1 MFAALLAAFTLAVP
15 DPGAGIVPV
24 SLPANDK
31 PPIVRGTPPRV
42 PMATPPP
49 RKPVFVLGIR
59 FQARGGAQGIALD
72 EVVAGSP
79 ADHAGFV
86 VGMIIT
92 EIDGKSTAGH
102 SSEDCIRMVQ
112 EAGNTVA
119 LKYYDP
125 LTFKLRARTVQKDWV
140 VPPLPN

>member
-1 MFAALLAAFTLAVP
+1 MFVALLAAFTLAVP
-15 DPGAGIVPV
+15 DPVDGIVPV
-24 SLPANDK
+24 SLPSSDQ
-31 PPIVRGTPPRV
+31 PPIVHNPPRTV
-42 PMATPPP
+42 APTPPP

-72 EVVAGSP
+72 EVVADSP
-79 ADHAGFV
+79 ADRAGFV
-86 VGMIIT
+86 VGMIVT

-112 EAGNTVA
+112 EAGNAVP
-119 LKYYDP
+119 LKYLDP
-125 LTFKLRARTVQKDWV
+125 LTFKPRARVVQKDWV

>member
-15 DPGAGIVPV
+15 DPGDGIVPV
-24 SLPANDK
+24 SLPSNDR
-31 PPIVRGTPPRV
+31 PPVVHNGLPRTGA
-42 PMATPPP
+42 ATPPP

-79 ADHAGFV
+79 ADRAGFV

-102 SSEDCIRMVQ
+102 TSEDCIRMVQ
-112 EAGNTVA
+112 EAGNAVA

-125 LTFKLRARTVQKDWV
+125 LTFKPRARVVQKDWV

>member
-15 DPGAGIVPV
+15 DPGDGIILV
-24 SLPANDK
+24 SLPSNDK
-31 PPIVRGTPPRV
+31 PPIVRNTLPRTGTP
-42 PMATPPP
+42 TPPP

-79 ADHAGFV
+79 ADRAGFV
-86 VGMIIT
+86 MGMIIT

-102 SSEDCIRMVQ
+102 RSEECIRMV
-112 EAGNTVA
+112 
-119 LKYYDP
+119 
-125 LTFKLRARTVQKDWV
+125 
-140 VPPLPN
+140 